1 MIIREVTE
9 QDLPQLLELYLYLH
23 ETEIPAFD
31 GHLLGMWKQIL
42 DDPNH
47 HIIVAEEGGKL
58 VSTCVC
64 IILPNLTR
72 GVRPYAL
79 VENVVTHGDYRGRG
93 YASACLAYAK
103 ELAQREN
110 CYRLTLATGSKLES
124 TLNFYRQAGYSSEDK
139 TAFNQWL

>member
-1 MIIREVTE
+1 MLVREVTE
-9 QDLPQLLELYLYLH
+9 KDLPQLLELYLFLH

-31 GHLLGMWKQIL
+31 EHLLGMWKQIL
-42 DDPNH
+42 EDPNH

-64 IILPNLTR
+64 VILPNLTR

-103 ELAQREN
+103 ELAQKEN

-124 TLNFYRQAGYSSEDK
+124 TLNFYRRAGYSSEDK

>member
-1 MIIREVTE
+1 MIVREVTE

-31 GHLLGMWKQIL
+31 DHLLGVWQKIL
-42 DDPNH
+42 SDPDH
-47 HIIVAEEGGKL
+47 HIIVAEEDGKL

-64 IILPNLTR
+64 VILPNLTR

-79 VENVVTHGDYRGRG
+79 VENVVTHGDYRGKG

-103 ELAQREN
+103 ELR
-110 CYRLTLATGSKLES
+110 
-124 TLNFYRQAGYSSEDK
+124 
-139 TAFNQWL
+139 